1 MGRITDGLL
10 KFLEE
15 DKWNYNQEEKDD
27 HNAVYFSYTGKQG
40 KLNTTIIVR
49 EPMEVICVYSR
60 LELTVTEEK
69 LAAAAEFI
77 CRANYGLLIGNF
89 ELDFRDGEVRY
100 KSSAD
105 LEGAVAGA
113 TVFRNLLH
121 ANLSTAD
128 RYHKAL
134 KRLLVLDDL
143 SPEQAID
150 EAEGGSGTAGGG
162 GSDDE

>member
-1 MGRITDGLL
+1 MGRITDGLI

-15 DKWNYNQEEKDD
+15 DDWNFNKDEKED

-49 EPMEVICVYSR
+49 EQMEVICVYSK
-60 LELTVTEEK
+60 LELTVTEDK
-69 LAAAAEFI
+69 LAAAAEFV

-105 LEGAVAGA
+105 LEGAVASN

-121 ANLSTAD
+121 ANLSTSD

-143 SPEQAID
+143 SPEQAIE
-150 EAEGGSGTAGGG
+150 EAEGGGGASGG
-162 GSDDE
+162 GSRDDE